1 MSDKPSQVPYIH
13 LLRHKS
19 FLNLV
24 FLFLIQSSNILV
36 SIVAMPVLIRVVG
49 VEEFGRINLAFSV
62 ILLFNV
68 LVGFGYNL
76 SAPKSIALNQGNNKA
91 LSEKVSEI
99 LWSKLFLAF
108 ISLLIIGTLGFVF
121 GYFEDFLLV
130 LWWSTVLLFSE
141 ATTSVWFFQGKE
153 RMQWVS
159 VINVLTKLV
168 YLLLLVWCIN
178 IPRDSY
184 LANFLLG
191 TTALLGNVGLLFFV
205 HFSMNIKL
213 IWPKFPSIFRSIKEN
228 VLLFLSSLASH
239 IAINGGLIILSFF
252 ASAAVLGPYS
262 IAERIAM
269 VLRMAPVLISQAVF
283 PRASILYYEEKS
295 KFFSF
300 LAKVEL
306 ATLGIGVLIIVFIQI
321 AAPFIITL
329 IAGENLKN
337 AVLFLKI
344 LSFIPLVS
352 GLNLGNMLIILVTE
366 QKKVLFNS
374 TWVFSVYML
383 TASLVLTQAYGG
395 VGLAVALISTEIII
409 FIITT
414 ILLNR
419 KKSSTVSQFYRALFS
434 SRSYS

>member
-1 MSDKPSQVPYIH
+1 MSDKPSQLPFIH

-19 FLNLV
+19 FLNLI

-36 SIVAMPVLIRVVG
+36 SIVAMPVLIRAVG

-62 ILLFNV
+62 VLLFNV

-76 SAPKSIALNQGNNKA
+76 SAPKSIALNQENPQA

-108 ISLLIIGTLGFVF
+108 TSLIIIGILGFVF
-121 GYFEDFLLV
+121 GFFENFLLV

-141 ATTSVWFFQGKE
+141 ATASVWFFQGKE
-153 RMQWVS
+153 RLQWVS
-159 VINVLTKLV
+159 VINVLAKLA
-168 YLLLLVWCIN
+168 YLLLVVWCIKN
-178 IPRDSY
+178 ANDSY
-184 LANFLLG
+184 LPNFFLG
-191 TTALLGNVGLLFFV
+191 LTALLGNVGLLFFV
-205 HFSMNIKL
+205 HFGMNIRL
-213 IWPKFPSIFRSIKEN
+213 IGPKFSRVFQSLREN
-228 VLLFLSSLASH
+228 VLLFLTSLASY

-306 ATLGIGVLIIVFIQI
+306 ATLTIGLLIIVFIQI
-321 AAPFIITL
+321 SAPYIIAL
-329 IAGENLKN
+329 IAGENLEN

-352 GLNLGNMLIILVTE
+352 GLNLGNMLIILVTD
-366 QKKVLFNS
+366 QKKVLFDS
-374 TWVFSVYML
+374 TWVFSIYML
-383 TASLVLTQAYGG
+383 AASLVLTQTYGG
-395 VGLAVALISTEIII
+395 VGLAIALISTEIII

-419 KKSSTVSQFYRALFS
+419 KKPSTVSQFYRALFS
-434 SRSYS
+434 SNSYS

>member
-1 MSDKPSQVPYIH
+1 MSDKPSQLPYIH
-13 LLRHKS
+13 LFRHKS
-19 FLNLV
+19 FLNLI

-36 SIVAMPVLIRVVG
+36 SIIAMPILIRAVG

-62 ILLFNV
+62 VLLFNV

-76 SAPKSIALNQGNNKA
+76 SAPKNIALNQGNLNA

-99 LWSKLFLAF
+99 LWSKLSLASA
-108 ISLLIIGTLGFVF
+108 SLLLIAVLGFF
-121 GYFEDFLLV
+121 CGYFEDFLLI
-130 LWWSTVLLFSE
+130 LWWSAILLFSE
-141 ATTSVWFFQGKE
+141 ATNSVWFFQGKE
-153 RMQWVS
+153 RLHWVS
-159 VINVLTKLV
+159 VVNASTKLL
-168 YLLLLVWCIN
+168 YLLLVFLFIQSAN
-178 IPRDSY
+178 ESY
-184 LANFLLG
+184 LANFFLG
-191 TTALLGNVGLLFFV
+191 LTALAGNFGLLFFV
-205 HFSMNIKL
+205 HSKMKIRLVRPKL
-213 IWPKFPSIFRSIKEN
+213 LRILHSLKNN

-269 VLRMAPVLISQAVF
+269 VLRMAPVLISQAIF
-283 PRASILYYEEKS
+283 PRASILYYEEKN

-306 ATLGIGVLIIVFIQI
+306 ATLLIGLFIIVFIQVS
-321 AAPFIITL
+321 APYIVLL
-329 IAGENLKN
+329 IAGENLEN

-366 QKKVLFNS
+366 EKKVLFNS
-374 TWVFSVYML
+374 TWVFSIYML
-383 TASLVLTQAYGG
+383 TASLILTEYYGG
-395 VGLAVALISTEIII
+395 VGLAVALISTEVVM
-409 FIITT
+409 FVITA
-414 ILLNR
+414 ILLYR
-419 KKSSTVSQFYRALFS
+419 KKPSTVSQFYHALFS

>member
-1 MSDKPSQVPYIH
+1 MPEKPPQQSLRQFF
-13 LLRHKS
+13 RHKS
-19 FLNLV
+19 LLNFI

-36 SIVAMPVLIRVVG
+36 SLVAMPILIRNVG

-76 SAPKSIALNQGNNKA
+76 SAPKDIALNQGNNYQ

-108 ISLLIIGTLGFVF
+108 TSLFIIGILGFVF
-121 GYFEDFLLV
+121 GVFEDFRLI

-153 RMQWVS
+153 RLQWVS
-159 VINVLTKLV
+159 IINVLSKLT
-168 YLLLLVWCIN
+168 YLLLLVWWIKN
-178 IPRDSY
+178 ASDSF
-184 LANFLLG
+184 LANFFLG
-191 TTALLGNVGLLFFV
+191 LTAFLGNLSLLV
-205 HFSMNIKL
+205 YIHFKMNIKL
-213 IWPKFPSIFRSIKEN
+213 VGPKIHQIVLSLKDN

-295 KFFSF
+295 KFYTF
-300 LAKVEL
+300 LARVEL
-306 ATLGIGVLIIVFIQI
+306 ATLFLGLLIIVSINI
-321 AAPFIITL
+321 SAPFIIHL
-329 IAGENLKN
+329 IAGRDLEN
-337 AVLFLKI
+337 AVLFLRI
-344 LSFIPLVS
+344 LSLIPLVS
-352 GLNLGNMLIILVTE
+352 GLNLGNILIILVTN
-366 QKKVLFNS
+366 QKKVLFHS
-374 TWVFSVYML
+374 TWFFSVYML
-383 TASLVLTQAYGG
+383 AASLFLTNAFGG
-395 VGLAVALISTEIII
+395 VGLAIALVSTEIVI
-409 FIITT
+409 FIITL
-414 ILLNR
+414 ILLLR
-419 KKSSTVSQFYRALFS
+419 KQPGDVSQFYREIFS
-434 SRSYS
+434 IHNYS